1 MVDRRQQVVIANY
14 FYKSGESVSWV
25 LNFLKDLLD
34 HEIQDLVTL
43 LTLLEN
49 VSLLIMKIGSCALQ
63 IPKVNFLSS
72 HSMIRWLV
80 SSLRYVVESIIGIS

>member
-1 MVDRRQQVVIANY
+1 MVDRRQQAVIANY

-25 LNFLKDLLD
+25 LNFRKDLLD

-43 LTLLEN
+43 LSLLEN